1 MSQIR
6 VLRDYNYIGTIK
18 LYGVRLISK
27 SAGGHTMYNRIINY
41 TRDYPS
47 TTIKQP
53 FLGKCTCFVKH
64 RKIVYYVIFEA
75 IKVLIIFEKYLYVY
89 GLICFY
95 R

>member
-1 MSQIR
+1 MSQSR

-27 SAGGHTMYNRIINY
+27 SAGGGHTTYNRILNY

-53 FLGKCTCFVKH
+53 FLGKCTCFVQR
-64 RKIVYYVIFEA
+64 RKIVYCVIFEA
-75 IKVLIIFEKYLYVY
+75 IKLYT
-89 GLICFY
+89 
-95 R
+95 